1 MTNSG
6 VDRELRALQAQGWHT
21 SRVASQKLHKLV
33 ERRSEA
39 AEQQDFGEFVRVSV
53 KILQLAR
60 TDFTGQQRRE
70 QPSENG
76 RGDPGS

>member
-1 MTNSG
+1 M
-6 VDRELRALQAQGWHT
+6 
-21 SRVASQKLHKLV
+21 
-33 ERRSEA
+33 ERCSEA